1 MQFGAGL
8 LCTAGRVCPVAVK
21 AVSSLAV
28 PPARLS
34 TPQMG
39 LPPSV
44 MQKIHEALPLVE
56 KHSDI
61 KVDTECC
68 HLMNSM
74 QAGVYVQCM
83 SMCTCMHCTRVRA
96 LWVLYTHATLT
107 RFRHL
112 LARQMRPSCTQPSR
126 FSLGQGQGV
135 TWSAL
140 QCMQCIT
147 RLYIAG
153 GAEQLLP
160 VAH

>member
-1 MQFGAGL
+1 M
-8 LCTAGRVCPVAVK
+8 K
-21 AVSSLAV
+21 AVASLAV

-34 TPQMG
+34 PPQMG

-56 KHSDI
+56 KHSNI

-74 QAGVYVQCM
+74 QAGVHVYVQCM
-83 SMCTCMHCTRVRA
+83 HCMCTVGA
-96 LWVLYTHATLT
+96 LYTHATLT

-126 FSLGQGQGV
+126 LSLGQG
-135 TWSAL
+135 
-140 QCMQCIT
+140 
-147 RLYIAG
+147 
-153 GAEQLLP
+153 
-160 VAH
+160 